1 MNVKTFYI
9 KPVGY
14 GKVLNAICNTARK
27 FKRKIT

>member
-14 GKVLNAICNTARK
+14 DKVLNAICNAARK
-27 FKRKIT
+27 FKRK